1 MALQFSTTLRNAAL
15 DQLETTIGTSP
26 LLRIYT
32 GTVPGIAN
40 AVTGTLLADITC
52 PSDWAAAAASGSK
65 AKSGTWQDTSADASG
80 TPGYFRLST
89 SGGTAMIEGTC
100 GVSSGDLSFD
110 ATISLGGTVTIST
123 FTQPSTLSASS

>member
-1 MALQFSTTLRNAAL
+1 MALQFATTLRNGGL

-32 GTVPGIAN
+32 GSPPGIGN
-40 AVTGTLLADITC
+40 AVTGTLLADLTL
-52 PSDWAAAAASGSK
+52 PSDWAAAASGGTK

-100 GVSSGDLSFD
+100 GVGSGDLSFD

-123 FTQPSTLSASS
+123 FTLTSGNA